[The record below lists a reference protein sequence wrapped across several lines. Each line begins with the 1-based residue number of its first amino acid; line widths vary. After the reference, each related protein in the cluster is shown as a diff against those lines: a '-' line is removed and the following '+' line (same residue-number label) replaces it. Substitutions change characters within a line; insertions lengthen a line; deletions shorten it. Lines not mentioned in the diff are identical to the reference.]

1 MRDRRS
7 PVSPAVRPVVGRR
20 VRAPVS
26 KPSFVERLAQSC
38 FHFGVALFLVA
49 AIVWFSQPPEAPATT
64 LVEQADHSTNSLRPD
79 VIWQGVSVRRDSAV
93 VPAAAHFE
101 AGTRHAHPDIST
113 APLPMPPLPAPNL
126 QGSDSLLP
134 LPSSLSPAVG
144 GPTFVLRFQDAP
156 WDLVLRRF
164 AREAGLSLQIDS
176 MPSGTFSYADEIPK
190 SATEALDVLNE
201 QLLQHGFLIAR
212 RERAAVVLKARE
224 KIPDAFIPQV
234 IASDLPRLGRNEIAS
249 LVMTLP
255 AGSSEQLA
263 KDLQTLL
270 TPVGSIL
277 SLPQSNR
284 LLINDLGGNL
294 RRIHELVMAT
304 TESRRPSYVY
314 KLRNTS
320 AVEVAAAVSE
330 LLGNGRNADSTGDV
344 RTASFQASPGA
355 NGAPFVLVVPEPT
368 TNSILLSG
376 TQYEIDEACRL
387 ISQLDVCPPQV
398 LIQALLVEVELGN
411 TDEFGIELGV
421 QDSVLFDRSVINNLV
436 TLTQTNTNPNGVQ
449 TTTQQVISQ
458 TSEPGFNFNNKPLG
472 NNTSVSPG
480 RVGSQALSNLAVGRI
495 NGDLGFGGLVLSAG
509 SESINV
515 LIRALAAKYKV
526 DVLSRPQITTMDNQP
541 AHIQIGQQVPVIDG
555 VTITP
560 VGSASPVIRQDQA
573 GIILRVTPR
582 VGPDN
587 VVINVVAEK
596 SQFQTAPGTGV
607 PIFTDVTNGNVIEA
621 PIKDLTTAQTI
632 VSVRNGE
639 CIALG
644 GMITKSMQ
652 IVERKVPVLG
662 DIPYVG
668 LLFRYDLQQQRR
680 KELLIFLTP
689 HVINDPQ
696 EAERLKREE
705 VARTEFPYADA
716 EQMHG
721 PILEPKFE
729 ENTWPLG
736 VVPLTEAD
744 LHSPGKDKPRRWWQ
758 GRKKSRDGVS
768 TPWVPALPAEQPST
782 TIPPP
787 VPPADTPLH
796 PSPNPQVVPARAVI
810 VRPVPTPPARL
821 PVDPTP
827 TRSNP
832 APSASPYAP
841 SYRSSGR

>member
-26 KPSFVERLAQSC
+26 KPSLVERLAQSC
-38 FHFGVALFLVA
+38 VQFGVALFVVA
-49 AIVWFSQPPEAPATT
+49 ATVWCCQPSSSTPQPIAVEPEHRST
-64 LVEQADHSTNSLRPD
+64 HSSDPEVFPPD
-79 VIWQGVSVRRDSAV
+79 VPGRRDSAV
-93 VPAAAHFE
+93 IPAAAE
-101 AGTRHAHPDIST
+101 YDAGTLA
-113 APLPMPPLPAPNL
+113 APLPMPPLPAADL
-126 QGSDSLLP
+126 QGTDAPLSLP
-134 LPSSLSPAVG
+134 PSLSPAVS

-176 MPSGTFSYADEIPK
+176 MPSGTFSYADEAPK
-190 SATEALDVLNE
+190 SATEALDILNE
-201 QLLQHGFLIAR
+201 QLLQQGFLIVR

-284 LLINDLGGNL
+284 LLITDLGGNL

-314 KLRNTS
+314 KLRNTT

-330 LLGNGRNADSTGDV
+330 LLGNARNSEGAGDV
-344 RTASFQASPGA
+344 RTASYQSAPGA

-555 VTITP
+555 VNITP
-560 VGSASPVIRQDQA
+560 VGSASPIIRQDQA

-652 IVERKVPVLG
+652 VVERKVPILG

-689 HVINDPQ
+689 HVIHDPR

-705 VARTEFPYADA
+705 VVRMHFPYADA

-721 PILEPKFE
+721 QILEPE
-729 ENTWPLG
+729 PEDNTWPLG

-744 LHSPGKDKPRRWWQ
+744 LHTSGKEKPRRWWQ
-758 GRKKSRDGVS
+758 SKKKSRDAEPV
-768 TPWVPALPAEQPST
+768 PWVPAVT
-782 TIPPP
+782 P
-787 VPPADTPLH
+787 VPPYGPVTPNLPPDPTPL
-796 PSPNPQVVPARAVI
+796 PPPPDPQVIPARSVS
-810 VRPVPTPPARL
+810 VQPVPTPPARL
-821 PVDPTP
+821 PADRPP
-827 TRSNP
+827 TRS
-832 APSASPYAP
+832 APASPYAP
-841 SYRSSGR
+841 AYRSPSR